1 MIVLGFDPGTAN
13 TGWGVIEQEGNRLR
27 SLGHGCIVTSAKDPT
42 HVRLRQIY
50 DQARGLIK
58 RFCPDVVVL
67 EELFVNVNVKTA
79 LAVGQAKGVLYLA
92 ASELDESPCEYSP
105 LADQAGGHRLRAG
118 EQDPGAGDDQG
129 HPLPAAH
136 PAAGPRRRRPRG
148 RHLPHA
154 PQQRRHARRARPVG
168 RAAAVIASVRG
179 KLLMVDGE
187 RAVIEVGGLG
197 LEVLASSRTLGSL
210 SPHRGEEVSLTTYLN
225 VREDALQLFGFRDLG
240 ERTFFLWLTAVS
252 GVGPKVAL
260 AVLSG
265 YPVAELELAVARDDV
280 KKFESIP
287 GIGKKL
293 AQRLV
298 VELKDKVGELPP
310 VAAGEAG
317 ETGGPAHDAFIAGAL
332 RAAEPRAHA
341 ARGRGGAAR
350 RSRGRAARG
359 PGQVRADAQGG

>member
-1 MIVLGFDPGTAN
+1 M
-13 TGWGVIEQEGNRLR
+13 
-27 SLGHGCIVTSAKDPT
+27 
-42 HVRLRQIY
+42 
-50 DQARGLIK
+50 
-58 RFCPDVVVL
+58 
-67 EELFVNVNVKTA
+67 
-79 LAVGQAKGVLYLA
+79 
-92 ASELDESPCEYSP
+92 
-105 LADQAGGHRLRAG
+105 
-118 EQDPGAGDDQG
+118 
-129 HPLPAAH
+129 
-136 PAAGPRRRRPRG
+136 
-148 RHLPHA
+148 
-154 PQQRRHARRARPVG
+154 
-168 RAAAVIASVRG
+168 IASVRG
-179 KLLMVDGE
+179 TLLMVDGE

-210 SPHRGEEVSLTTYLN
+210 SRHRGEEVDLKTYLN

-310 VAAGEAG
+310 VGAGEAG
-317 ETGGPAHDAFIAGAL
+317 ETGAPALADSFLAARSALQNLGLTLREAEDAL
-332 RAAEPRAHA
+332 R
-341 ARGRGGAAR
+341 GA
-350 RSRGRAARG
+350 
-359 PGQVRADAQGG
+359 PEDAPLGDLVKFALTRKAGE